1 LFRVSKKL
9 KNWQRREQGKMAYL
23 VFIFGFLLSIAG
35 SLAIYFGYGII
46 EIERGWASVIVGAVF
61 LSGGIITMALAFILR
76 SLSKLY
82 SYLDK
87 EKPFAAP
94 PALPSDL
101 QVKPGLSFGYSEPQ
115 PRETPPKPKTGF
127 AAPER
132 ALETPNAR
140 LQDGDY
146 NIGEIDRE
154 SRLRERRE
162 PSLPS
167 ESDATFAEPKP
178 TPLAW
183 LTEAPQS
190 ITEAGEIENSRQAEE
205 QASAEA
211 LTDTLEPIPEKTGV
225 AAAGDEPVAP
235 ALESQPLRTE
245 AIATADRTIIGH
257 YEADGIAYTMFNDG
271 SIEAK
276 SAKGVLHFASMA
288 ELKASIEGKA

>member
-1 LFRVSKKL
+1 
-9 KNWQRREQGKMAYL
+9 MAYL

-35 SLAIYFGYGII
+35 SVAIYFGYGII

-82 SYLDK
+82 FYLDK
-87 EKPFAAP
+87 EKPFAVP
-94 PALPSDL
+94 QALPSDI

-115 PRETPPKPKTGF
+115 PQETPPIPKTGF

-132 ALETPNAR
+132 AMEPNAR
-140 LQDGDY
+140 LQDDDY

-154 SRLRERRE
+154 SWVHERRE
-162 PSLPS
+162 PALLS
-167 ESDATFAEPKP
+167 ESDATFAEPKS

-183 LTEAPQS
+183 LTDKAPQS
-190 ITEAGEIENSRQAEE
+190 MTEAGEVENFWQAEE
-205 QASAEA
+205 QAGAEA
-211 LTDTLEPIPEKTGV
+211 LTDTLEPIPERTGV
-225 AAAGDEPVAP
+225 AAAGEEPVAL
-235 ALESQPLRTE
+235 ALESEPLRTE

-276 SAKGVLHFASMA
+276 STKGVLHFASMA